1 MPDKELSMTME
12 PPAAAAAGGSAD
24 VGQPG
29 RRIVSAALRQVADA
43 GFAAPAI
50 VIALGAL
57 LIPAAVGIERAFT
70 NWVPGT
76 PSSWVGLENFR
87 TLFSDDTFHA
97 VLSNEAWYLLGVPLW
112 TVIPLAVAL
121 LLYER
126 VPLAGLFR
134 TIMFFPAILS
144 PVVIGLLFQ
153 SFLPPD
159 GMLNHILSTIGLGF
173 MQHDWVDDP
182 GLVRW
187 SIMGIVLWGGL
198 GVNVLI
204 FSASLSS
211 LSPELLEAAEIDGAS
226 WWERLR
232 YVVLP
237 GIRAPFE
244 LVLALNAMTIFLW
257 MFGWIFVLT
266 QGGPGNASA
275 TMDFDVYQRSFA
287 QQSWGPAAAEALILF
302 AIVLLLVGVLL
313 GLRRIIDRPAR
324 RVGPSALALRRERL
338 MHSPALAWV
347 GALRDARGAATGRL
361 ASLVPSRR
369 RRFSPAR
376 IVLCVLLAVPFIYP
390 FVFLVSLATRT
401 TADYQANPLA
411 LIPHSFTLAHLKQA
425 WTEAGLG
432 RALVN
437 SAIAV
442 GFGTVLATVAST
454 LATFWFI
461 RHRGRVANVLLLA
474 LAAVF
479 VFPGVAW
486 LLPLYVLMSDGG
498 LLDSLWWLGVVYAAT
513 QIPLGL
519 GIIYS
524 YCREGIPGE
533 LLEAAGIDGA
543 SLWQQFVRIVVP
555 LARPGIA
562 AMAALSALSLWG
574 DLLIGLVT
582 IQTPEKF
589 TAIVAISSFS
599 SRGFTDAQLTAAGNL
614 IIILPVLAVF
624 LVAQRAIVRG
634 FTAGVGK

>member
-1 MPDKELSMTME
+1 VSTTVD
-12 PPAAAAAGGSAD
+12 AAAGSPAA
-24 VGQPG
+24 VEQSEEP
-29 RRIVSAALRQVADA
+29 RRLAAALRQVADA

-50 VIALGAL
+50 IIALGAL
-57 LIPAAVGIERAFT
+57 LIPAAIGIERAFT
-70 NWVPGT
+70 DWVPGAS
-76 PSSWVGLENFR
+76 SSWVGLQNFSS
-87 TLFSDDTFHA
+87 LFSDETFHS
-97 VLSNEAWYLLGVPLW
+97 VLRNEAFYLIGVPVW
-112 TVIPLAVAL
+112 TMVPLAVAL

-126 VPLAGLFR
+126 VPAASVFR
-134 TIMFFPAILS
+134 TIMFFPAVLS
-144 PVVIGLLFQ
+144 PVVVGLLFQ

-159 GMLNHILSTIGLGF
+159 GMLNHILHTIGLGF
-173 MQHDWVDDP
+173 LRHDWVDDP

-187 SIMGIVLWGGL
+187 SIMGIVLWGGI

-204 FSASLSS
+204 FSSSLSS
-211 LSPELLEAAEIDGAS
+211 LQPELLEAAEIDGAS
-226 WWERLR
+226 WWKRLR

-287 QQSWGPAAAEALILF
+287 QQAWGQAAAEALVLF
-302 AIVLLLVGVLL
+302 GIVLAIVGVILVV
-313 GLRRIIDRPAR
+313 RRFIDRPAK
-324 RVGPSALALRRERL
+324 RVGPSALGLRYERIQ
-338 MHSPALAWV
+338 HSPPLAWV
-347 GALRDARGAATGRL
+347 ARSRAAVRTATGRVTG
-361 ASLVPSRR
+361 LVPSRR
-369 RRFSPAR
+369 RRFSVGR
-376 IVLCVLLAVPFIYP
+376 TVFCVVLAVPFLYP
-390 FVFLVSLATRT
+390 FLFLVSLAVRST
-401 TADYQANPLA
+401 TDYQANPLA
-411 LIPHSFTLAHLKQA
+411 LFPHSFTLDHLKEA
-425 WTEAGLG
+425 WTDAGLG
-432 RALVN
+432 RALLN

-442 GFGTVLATVAST
+442 GTGTVLAVVCATM
-454 LATFWFI
+454 ATFWFL
-461 RHRGRVANVLLLA
+461 RHRGRVANLLLLA

-498 LLDSLWWLGVVYAAT
+498 MIDSLWWLGVIYAAT
-513 QIPLGL
+513 QIPLGI
-519 GIIYS
+519 GIVYS
-524 YCREGIPGE
+524 YCREGVPGE
-533 LLEAAGIDGA
+533 LLEAATIDGA
-543 SLWQQFVRIVVP
+543 SLWQQFTRIVVP
-555 LARPGIA
+555 LAKPAIA

-589 TAIVAISSFS
+589 TAIVAISTFS
-599 SRGFTDAQLTAAGNL
+599 SRGFTDSQLTAAGNL